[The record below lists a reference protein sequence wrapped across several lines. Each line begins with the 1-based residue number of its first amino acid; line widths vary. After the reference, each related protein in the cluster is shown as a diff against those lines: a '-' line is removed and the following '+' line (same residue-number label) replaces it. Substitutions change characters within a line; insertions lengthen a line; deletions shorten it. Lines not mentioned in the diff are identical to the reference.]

1 MPSSPNSFLP
11 CPAPEVDM
19 STSLIEMFSQA
30 SWTSWPETE
39 LEDVLEYV
47 QRSKHLMIPAD
58 WKNKF
63 QPETSA

>member
-1 MPSSPNSFLP
+1 
-11 CPAPEVDM
+11 M